1 MKQIT
6 THIAI
11 IGKQIP
17 YEKPSENDI
26 EYIKN
31 YKSQFMK
38 IPYKLILTLTA
49 MTVICLWLVI
59 VFNILPM
66 DYQFEGVITGIT
78 LLALLGG
85 IRIIG
90 FTSTTFFDDIMLA
103 IIYVGAI
110 GFNVI
115 MLSMV
120 SGIAKDSLYED
131 LIFIKII
138 SGGEFV
144 FALISLLYAYLPAMK
159 PRGVKRIIISDCKI
173 DTVINKNK
181 IEFAYGSI
189 YIPTS
194 KQSFINVQ
202 LDNYYYINGVRYRV
216 KEGDT
221 DLHYLVVKPP
231 LGPYY
236 MIYDARA

>member
-1 MKQIT
+1 MKLNT

-17 YEKPSENDI
+17 YEKPSDSDI

-38 IPYKLILTLTA
+38 IPYKIILTLTA
-49 MTVICLWLVI
+49 MTVIFNWLVI
-59 VFNILPM
+59 VFNIFPM
-66 DYQFEGVITGIT
+66 ELQFEGVIIGIT
-78 LLALLGG
+78 LLALLGAV
-85 IRIIG
+85 RIIG
-90 FTSTTFFDDIMLA
+90 FTSTTFFDSIMLA
-103 IIYVGAI
+103 IIYCGAI

-120 SGIAKDSLYED
+120 CGIAKESLYED
-131 LIFIKII
+131 LILLKIL

-144 FALISLLYAYLPAMK
+144 FAIISLLYAYLPAMK
-159 PRGVKRIIISDCKI
+159 PKGVKKITISDCTIETIYYKGRR
-173 DTVINKNK
+173 
-181 IEFAYGSI
+181 EFAYGSM
-189 YIPTS
+189 YIPAS
-194 KQSFINVQ
+194 KQSFSNVR
-202 LDNYYYINGVRYRV
+202 LDNYYYMNGVRYRV

-231 LGPYY
+231 FGPYY